1 MPLPDDTAAPTGL
14 SAGEA
19 ARRLLDQG
27 PNELGLSQRRTL
39 RDIAGEVLRE
49 PMFLLLL
56 GAGALYL
63 VMGDAHEAG
72 VLLGFVVLIMG
83 VTVLQERR
91 TDRALDALRD
101 LSSPRARVL
110 RDGVATR
117 VPGREVVVDDVLLL
131 ADGDRVP
138 ADAVLL
144 QVHELA
150 TDESLLTGESL
161 PVAKRVGGPTGDP
174 VFAGTLVV
182 AGQGV
187 ARVTATGAR
196 TELGRIGRT
205 LDTVALAPSPLR
217 DEVARLTR
225 RLVALGLTV
234 CAVLVA
240 TFWLLRGTPLEA
252 LLAGITLAMSVLPQE
267 FSVIMIVFFALGAR
281 RMAAR
286 QVLARRLN
294 AIETLGQT
302 TVLCVDKTG
311 TLTQNRMAVAA
322 LSANGQALDVRGLTD
337 GDLPEPFHELLEY
350 AVLASETAPHDP
362 MEQAF
367 HRFAGS
373 HLTDTEHLHPEWALV
388 REYELSPELLAMSHL
403 WHDGAGAEHVVA
415 TKGAPEAIADLCHL
429 PPERRRAVAAEA
441 ERLAEQGLRVLA
453 VAKARHRADRAWP
466 NLQHDFDFE
475 WLGLVGLA
483 DPLRPQVP
491 EAVRQCRRAGIR
503 VVMMTGDHPQTARRI
518 AEQAGIEAAQ
528 VLTGDELE
536 RLDPATLSQR
546 VAQVQVF
553 ARMAPTQKLLLVQAL
568 KARGEVVA
576 MTGDGVNDAPALKA
590 AHIGVAMGQ
599 RGTDV
604 AREAAALVLLDDDFA
619 SIVDAIRL
627 GRRIYANLRQAMRY
641 TLAVHVPIILLS
653 LLPLLLGL
661 PLLLLPVHI
670 AFLELVIDPSCS
682 VVFEAQEGPPD
693 LMEQPPRRASQPL
706 LVLSDMGAAL
716 WQGAA
721 IALGVM
727 GVYLLALRLGLPGPQ
742 ARAQAFVALVAANA
756 ALIALTRAMAQGWR
770 QGWLQWPPVPRR
782 VLAATLLALAGVG
795 LWPPLA
801 GLFGFAALGPLP
813 WAAAVLAGVGCVAVL
828 QGWLTFRRASA

>member
-1 MPLPDDTAAPTGL
+1 MPDDTADPSGL

-27 PNELGLSQRRTL
+27 PNDLGLSQRRTL
-39 RDIAGEVLRE
+39 RDIAWEVLRE

-56 GAGALYL
+56 GAGAIYL
-63 VMGDAHEAG
+63 VMGDAHEAL

-101 LSSPRARVL
+101 LSSPRALVL
-110 RDGVATR
+110 RDGVPTR
-117 VPGREVVVDDVLLL
+117 VPGREVVVGDVLLL

-138 ADAVLL
+138 ADGVLL

-161 PVAKRVGGPTGDP
+161 PVAKRVAGLQGDP

-205 LDTVALAPSPLR
+205 LDTVALEPSPLR

-225 RLVALGLTV
+225 RLVVLGLTV
-234 CAVLVA
+234 CTVLVA

-286 QVLARRLN
+286 QVLTRRLN

-322 LSANGQALDVRGLTD
+322 LSANGHALDVRGLAD

-350 AVLASETAPHDP
+350 AVLASETEPHDP

-367 HRFAGS
+367 HRFAGR
-373 HLTDTEHLHPEWALV
+373 HLMDTEHLHPEWALV
-388 REYELSPELLAMSHL
+388 REYELSPALLAMSHL

-429 PPERRRAVAAEA
+429 PPERRHAVAAEA
-441 ERLAEQGLRVLA
+441 EQLAEQGLRVLA
-453 VAKARHRADRAWP
+453 VAKARHRADQAWP
-466 NLQHDFDFE
+466 DLQHDFDFE

-491 EAVRQCRRAGIR
+491 DAVRQCRRAGIR

-536 RLDPATLSQR
+536 QLDPVTLSQR

-553 ARMAPTQKLLLVQAL
+553 ARVAPAQKLLLVQAL

-653 LLPLLLGL
+653 LLPLLMGL
-661 PLLLLPVHI
+661 PLLLLPAHI

-682 VVFEAQEGPPD
+682 VVFEAQEGPAD
-693 LMEQPPRRASQPL
+693 LMEQPPRRGTQPL
-706 LVLSDMGAAL
+706 LVVQDMGAAL
-716 WQGAA
+716 WQGAV

-727 GVYLLALRLGLPGPQ
+727 GVYLLALHLGTPGGQ

-770 QGWLQWPPVPRR
+770 QGWLQWPPVQRW
-782 VLAATLLALAGVG
+782 VLGATLLAVAGLG
-795 LWPPLA
+795 LWPPVA
-801 GLFGFAALGPLP
+801 GLFGFAALGWLQ
-813 WAAAVLAGVGCVAVL
+813 WGGALLAGVLAVVTL
-828 QGWLTFRRASA
+828 QGVSAIGRATN

>member
-1 MPLPDDTAAPTGL
+1 MPDDTADPSGL

-39 RDIAGEVLRE
+39 RDIAWEVLRE

-56 GAGALYL
+56 GAGAIYL
-63 VMGDAHEAG
+63 VMGDAHEAL

-101 LSSPRARVL
+101 LSSPRALVL
-110 RDGVATR
+110 RDGVPTR
-117 VPGREVVVDDVLLL
+117 VPGREVVVGDVLLL

-138 ADAVLL
+138 ADGVLL

-161 PVAKRVGGPTGDP
+161 PVAKRVAGPKGDP

-182 AGQGV
+182 AGQGM

-205 LDTVALAPSPLR
+205 LDTVALEPSPLR

-225 RLVALGLTV
+225 RLVVLGLTV

-286 QVLARRLN
+286 QVLTRRLN

-322 LSANGQALDVRGLTD
+322 LSANGHALDVRGLAD

-350 AVLASETAPHDP
+350 AVLASETEPHDP

-373 HLTDTEHLHPEWALV
+373 HLMDTAHLHPEWALV
-388 REYELSPELLAMSHL
+388 REYELSPALLAMSHL

-429 PPERRRAVAAEA
+429 PPERRHAVAAEA
-441 ERLAEQGLRVLA
+441 EQLAEQGLRVLA
-453 VAKARHRADRAWP
+453 VAKARHRADQAWP
-466 NLQHDFDFE
+466 DLQHDFDFE

-491 EAVRQCRRAGIR
+491 DAVRQCRRAGIR

-553 ARMAPTQKLLLVQAL
+553 ARVAPAQKLLLVQAL

-653 LLPLLLGL
+653 LLPLLMGL
-661 PLLLLPVHI
+661 PLLLLPAHI

-682 VVFEAQEGPPD
+682 VVFEAQEGPAD
-693 LMEQPPRRASQPL
+693 LMEQPPRRGNQPL
-706 LVLSDMGAAL
+706 LVVQDMGAAL
-716 WQGAA
+716 WQGAV

-727 GVYLLALRLGLPGPQ
+727 GVYLLALHLGTPGGQ

-770 QGWLQWPPVPRR
+770 QGWLHWPPVQRW
-782 VLAATLLALAGVG
+782 VLGATLLAVAGLG
-795 LWPPLA
+795 LWPPVA
-801 GLFGFAALGPLP
+801 GLFGFAALGWLQ
-813 WAAAVLAGVGCVAVL
+813 WGGALLAGVLSVVTL
-828 QGWLTFRRASA
+828 QGVSAIGRATN